1 MSEHQ
6 FFATSPKNMEALLA
20 GELSELGCKN
30 VSETRAG
37 AHFSGPMV
45 DAYRACLWSRV
56 ANRILLVLARF
67 PAASPEALYAGAQ
80 TIPWHEHFSEHETF
94 AVDFSTSQSQITHS
108 QYGALKV
115 KDAIVDQ
122 FRQISGDRPSVQT
135 DRPDI
140 LVNVYLRRDEA
151 TVCLDLSGE
160 SLHRRGY
167 RDQGVVAP
175 LKENLAAAI
184 LLRAGW
190 PQIANDGG
198 TLVDLM
204 CGSGTLPIEAALIA
218 ADIAPGLQRNHWGFT
233 RWKQHAASAWQGLL
247 EEAEKRREDG
257 LSRLPAIYGY
267 DSNPTAVRAAQ
278 ANIEQAG
285 LKEWIQVEKR
295 DLEETLPQPK
305 GQNGL
310 VVVNPPY
317 GERLGEESELP
328 SLYALLGQIL
338 RQQFQ
343 GWKASVFTG
352 NPELGKRMGL
362 KAKRMHVLYN
372 GRIECKLL
380 HFDITPESFVTD
392 RRTPRPLPTDKR
404 SDGAK
409 MFSNRLQKNLKHLG
423 RWAKREGIN
432 CYRLYGAD
440 LPEYAIAVDLYEGEK
455 RWVHVQEYAAPK
467 NVDEQKANRR
477 VREALGVIL
486 EILQIPEEQLFFK
499 VRAQQKGKS
508 QYEKLASN
516 KQFYEV
522 IESDCRLLVNF
533 EDYLDTGLFLD
544 HRITRSMLGTLA
556 SGRHFLNLFA
566 YTGSATVHAAKGGAL
581 STTTVDMSKT
591 YLDWAQ
597 RNMRINGFT
606 GAKHEYIQANCLE
619 WLDSNA
625 KNKKYGLIFLDPPSF
640 STSKRMYGTFDV
652 QRDHATLIK
661 QAVRLLDKDGVL
673 IFSNNLRSF
682 KMDSESMPGLEIKD
696 ISRATLPKD
705 FERNPKIHNCWEIRR
720 SSNP

>member
-1 MSEHQ
+1 MQ

-20 GELSELGCKN
+20 DELRELGCEN
-30 VSETRAG
+30 VLETRAG
-37 AHFSGPMV
+37 AHFSGPMR

-67 PAASPEALYAGAQ
+67 PAASPEALYAGCQ
-80 TIPWHEHFSEHETF
+80 TIPWHEHFSEDETF

-122 FRQISGDRPSVQT
+122 FRQATGVRPSVQT
-135 DRPDI
+135 ERPDI

-151 TVCLDLSGE
+151 TLCLDLSGE
-160 SLHRRGY
+160 SLHRRTY
-167 RDQGVVAP
+167 RDQSVVAP

-190 PQIANDGG
+190 PQIARDGG
-198 TLVDLM
+198 VLVDLM

-218 ADIAPGLQRNHWGFT
+218 ADIAPGLQREHWGFM
-233 RWKQHAASAWQGLL
+233 RWKKHAATVWLALL
-247 EEAEKRREDG
+247 EEAGKRRDLG
-257 LSRLPAIYGY
+257 LPRLPAIYGY
-267 DSNPTAVRAAQ
+267 DSNPMAVRAAL
-278 ANIEQAG
+278 ANVEQAG
-285 LKEWIQVEKR
+285 LTGRIQIEKK
-295 DLEETLPQPK
+295 TLGEPLPRHR
-305 GQNGL
+305 GQQGL

-328 SLYALLGQIL
+328 ALYALLGQTL
-338 RQQFQ
+338 REQFQ
-343 GWKASVFTG
+343 GWRASIFTG
-352 NPELGKRMGL
+352 NPDLGKKLGL
-362 KAKRMHVLYN
+362 RAGRMHVLYN

-380 HFDITPESFVTD
+380 HIDITPESFVSD
-392 RRTPRPLPTDKR
+392 RRIPRPLPADKR
-404 SDGAK
+404 SDGAN

-467 NVDEQKANRR
+467 NVDEQKAHRR

-486 EILQIPEEQLFFK
+486 EVLAIPEEQLFFK
-499 VRAQQKGKS
+499 VRRQQKGQS

-516 KQFYEV
+516 RHFHEV
-522 IESDCRLLVNF
+522 VENGCRLLVNF

-544 HRITRSMLGTLA
+544 HRNTRNMLTGLA
-556 SGRHFLNLFA
+556 AGRHFLNLFA
-566 YTGSATVHAAKGGAL
+566 YTGTASVYAAKGGAL

-597 RNMRINGFT
+597 RNMQLNGFT
-606 GAKHEYIQANCLE
+606 GAKHEYIQDNCLE
-619 WLDSNA
+619 WLQG
-625 KNKKYGLIFLDPPSF
+625 KGRNKKYGLIFLDPPSF
-640 STSKRMYGTFDV
+640 STSKRMSGTFDV
-652 QRDHATLIK
+652 QRDHVALIE
-661 QAVRLLDKDGVL
+661 QTVRLMDKDGVL

-682 KMDSESMPGLEIKD
+682 RMDIDAMPELEIKD
-696 ISRATLPKD
+696 ISRANLPKD
-705 FERNPKIHNCWEIRR
+705 FERNPKIHNCWEIKRL
-720 SSNP
+720 PKP